1 MNKGPVVAAVAV
13 SGLVVTA
20 VILAGAKGTTNKT
33 PEPAPSPVTSPA
45 APVTTPDKGTAGST
59 APLPIGLDITW
70 HGQSCFVMRTPG
82 GTTVLMDPVAYE
94 IGYKP
99 PTVKADVV
107 TISHEH
113 PDHNNLKMVEIAGS
127 AAGGANVIRGLTDK
141 GDWADVGNPS
151 VGDVSISAVKTYH
164 DDQQGKKFGK
174 NAAFVFDINLP
185 RGGKRR
191 VVHLGDLGQQLDEKQ
206 LQALKP
212 VDVLLVPVGG
222 HYTIDGKGADKVVDA
237 IAPRFVVMPMHYKTP
252 SLTVKE
258 LGPVDP
264 FLEGKKDRT
273 VKVDGNNVEIQ
284 FGPFNFKAP
293 GKVEGPDQITTPMIV
308 VLKPGS

>member
-1 MNKGPVVAAVAV
+1 MHKGPVIAAVAV
-13 SGLVVTA
+13 SGLLVSA
-20 VILAGAKGTTNKT
+20 VLLGGAKSGGKNPGPTPSGAVAT
-33 PEPAPSPVTSPA
+33 PE
-45 APVTTPDKGTAGST
+45 KGTAGST
-59 APLPIGLDITW
+59 APAPVGLDITW

-113 PDHNNLKMVEIAGS
+113 PDHNNLEMVEIAGS
-127 AAGGANVIRGLTDK
+127 AAGGANVIRGLTEK
-141 GDWADVGNPS
+141 GDWADVSQS
-151 VGDVSISAVKTYH
+151 VGDVSIRTVKTFH
-164 DDQQGKKFGK
+164 DDSQGKKFGK
-174 NAAFVFDINLP
+174 NAAFVFDTTLA

-191 VVHLGDLGQQLDEKQ
+191 VVHLGDLGQQLDAKQ
-206 LQALKP
+206 IEEIKP

-222 HYTIDGKGADKVVDA
+222 HYTIDGKGADKVIEA
-237 IAPRFVVMPMHYKTP
+237 LKPRFVVIPMHYKTP

-258 LGPVDP
+258 LGPADP
-264 FLEGKKDRT
+264 FLEGKKDKT
-273 VKVDGNNVEIQ
+273 VKVAGNNVEIQ

-293 GKVEGPDQITTPMIV
+293 GKVEGPDNLTTPMVV
-308 VLKPGS
+308 VLQPGS

>member
-1 MNKGPVVAAVAV
+1 MKSRPLIAAAAV
-13 SGLVVTA
+13 SGLVVGG
-20 VILAGAKGTTNKT
+20 VLLIGAKKNKPAGKSTPTPASVST
-33 PEPAPSPVTSPA
+33 PE
-45 APVTTPDKGTAGST
+45 KGAAGST
-59 APLPIGLDITW
+59 EAAPIGLDITW

-99 PTVKADVV
+99 PTVKADLV

-127 AAGGANVIRGLTDK
+127 AAGGATVIRGLTES
-141 GDWADVGNPS
+141 GDWAKVSQS
-151 VGDVSISAVKTYH
+151 VGDVSVSTVNTYH
-164 DDQQGKKFGK
+164 DDVQGKKRGK
-174 NAAFVFDINLP
+174 NAAFVYDVTLP

-191 VVHLGDLGQQLDEKQ
+191 VVHLGDLGQQLDEAQ
-206 LQALKP
+206 LAALKP

-222 HYTIDGKGADKVVDA
+222 HYTIDGKGADLVVDA
-237 IAPRFVVMPMHYKTP
+237 ISPRFVVMPMHYKTP
-252 SLTVKE
+252 SLSIKE
-258 LGPVDP
+258 LAGVEP
-264 FLEGKKDRT
+264 FLAGKADRT

-293 GKVEGPDQITTPMIV
+293 GKVEGPDQLTTPMIV